1 MSEAKKKEGKI
12 SGFWNGLKAEFKR
25 IIWPDKASVV
35 RQTITV
41 TVITIIVG
49 IIIAIVD
56 ATVMWGIDFIIGL

>member
-1 MSEAKKKEGKI
+1 MSEAKKKEGRV
-12 SGFWNGLKAEFKR
+12 SGFWKGLKAEFKR

-56 ATVMWGIDFIIGL
+56 ATVMWGIDYIISL